1 MNINQKQIHIK
12 NNKNSVVNFYGTFSY
27 IFFCWMMSKNVFVMA
42 KYDAFYAL
50 QWTLIQF
57 IFFFLMILLVNKFL
71 PFLVLIDKNEMFLW
85 SQQESF
91 LLCVIKHFF
100 LKIRQKMLC
109 KMISLN
115 NDFSITIKLLAL
127 ILFRN
132 IFWRKK

>member
-57 IFFFLMILLVNKFL
+57 IFFFLMILLANKFVSL
-71 PFLVLIDKNEMFLW
+71 PRFDWQKWNVFMIAARKFSSLRHKTLFFRKF
-85 SQQESF
+85 
-91 LLCVIKHFF
+91 IKKCFA
-100 LKIRQKMLC
+100 QWQVW
-109 KMISLN
+109 
-115 NDFSITIKLLAL
+115 ITIFPLPLSCSL
-127 ILFRN
+127 
-132 IFWRKK
+132 